1 MLILSIASAIKKI
14 SINEIPD
21 FIFENYDKQ
30 TRFPKENSYY
40 SMKHQEKRSTIV
52 CN

>member
-1 MLILSIASAIKKI
+1 MLILNITSAIKKM
-14 SINEIPD
+14 SINEIAD
-21 FIFENYDKQ
+21 FISENYDKQ

-40 SMKHQEKRSTIV
+40 SMKHQERRSTIV